1 MNIGYARVSTDEQ
14 HTENQIEQLAKA
26 GCDPKHIYKETASG
40 GTWDRPQLHKAL
52 DHLRDGDVLVVWKL
66 DRLSRSLKDLLFI
79 VEKIRD
85 AKATFTSLTEH
96 LDTKGPGGT
105 ALMQMLG
112 VFAEFERN
120 IIAERTKL
128 GVRQAMADGKIVGRP
143 AKLDASQKKEVIRL
157 LKAGQSTQ
165 AQIARTA
172 NVDRSVISRLVS
184 KIRVEEAAKA

>member
-1 MNIGYARVSTDEQ
+1 
-14 HTENQIEQLAKA
+14 
-26 GCDPKHIYKETASG
+26 
-40 GTWDRPQLHKAL
+40 
-52 DHLRDGDVLVVWKL
+52 
-66 DRLSRSLKDLLFI
+66 
-79 VEKIRD
+79 
-85 AKATFTSLTEH
+85 
-96 LDTKGPGGT
+96 
-105 ALMQMLG
+105 MLG